1 MRVKDTISLVL
12 IFFVALSIE
21 SATWVWLPAIIAIAL
36 LQIEKIE
43 KILKT
48 E

>member
-1 MRVKDTISLVL
+1 MRIKDTISLAL
-12 IFFVALSIE
+12 IFFVAVAIE
-21 SATWVWLPAIIAIAL
+21 SATWVWLPALVAIAL

-43 KILKT
+43 KLLKN